1 MIAKLAQK
9 ILQLIMPQILE
20 HLLKVFKMDKLL
32 EYMEMPNE
40 LDDAVDEIKIELKA
54 VQSVFKGV
62 QEQIDGINKIAHPP
76 AIDLKEW
83 EDVKGTIKKLKN
95 KKVFKSLAK

>member
-76 AIDLKEW
+76 AIDIKEF
-83 EDVKGTIKKLKN
+83 EDMKAVIKKLKN
-95 KKVFKSLAK
+95 KKAFKSLG